1 IATVAGLILKRWSD
15 KYSERVF
22 TINKKQSREWLLL
35 NNLSWTREGDD
46 FSTLTFVGYTFIAS
60 VFLLT
65 RIIDGASNYSTCEV
79 ILLTCGVLF
88 FTVEGIVG
96 FNEVISYDY
105 HFIEKFLGLL
115 KFFALEE
122 LPDELTTYA
131 YSLGALSFFCA
142 ALFALDLMLF
152 KNLLKIKNSS
162 AQTDQIKETVAL
174 KVYNLSQEPKTSC
187 CSNTPRTELINE
199 MDRKYLRTDL

>member
-1 IATVAGLILKRWSD
+1 MGLAASICIKVLQLIATVAGLILKRWSD

-22 TINKKQSREWLLL
+22 TINQKQSREWLLL

-60 VFLLT
+60 VLLLT

-88 FTVEGIVG
+88 FTVEG
-96 FNEVISYDY
+96 
-105 HFIEKFLGLL
+105 LL

-122 LPDELTTYA
+122 LPEELTTYA

-142 ALFALDLMLF
+142 ALFSLDLMLF

-174 KVYNLSQEPKTSC
+174 KVYNLSQEAKTSC